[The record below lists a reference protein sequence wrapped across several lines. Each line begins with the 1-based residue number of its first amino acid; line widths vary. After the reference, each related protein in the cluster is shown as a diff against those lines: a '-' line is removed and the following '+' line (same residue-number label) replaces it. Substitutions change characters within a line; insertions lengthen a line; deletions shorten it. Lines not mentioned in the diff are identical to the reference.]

1 MWRWSKQGN
10 APRISIDA
18 IAAVIGAQPDRDR
31 ICAKRHAGRVL
42 CDAGGHRRDR
52 KAAQI
57 ARDSAASRA
66 GGAEGVTVHDLGAER
81 CAIVGFVKEG
91 KDPGRTRDRL
101 RAMNINVHV
110 SRSPRASRLDLPF
123 SRRSASGEGTVLY
136 APQCKGACI
145 IANGCSATRRTRKAR
160 SSMSRKDLRLRS
172 NTPDLGH
179 GAERPVEISNQIIRV
194 FDTDRQAHQRIADPR
209 RPPLLRRDRRVRH
222 DRRML
227 DQAVGASET
236 FR

>member
-1 MWRWSKQGN
+1 
-10 APRISIDA
+10 
-18 IAAVIGAQPDRDR
+18 
-31 ICAKRHAGRVL
+31 VL

-66 GGAEGVTVHDLGAER
+66 GGAEGLTVHDLGAER

-91 KDPGRTRDRL
+91 EDPGRTRDRL

-110 SRSPRASRLDLPF
+110 SRSPRVPARFAIQPPLSLGGRNRFYDP
-123 SRRSASGEGTVLY
+123 
-136 APQCKGACI
+136 PQCKGAPI
-145 IANGCSATRRTRKAR
+145 IANGCSATPRTRKAR
-160 SSMSRKDLRLRS
+160 SLMSRRDLRLRS
-172 NTPDLGH
+172 NTLDLGH

-194 FDTDRQAHQRIADPR
+194 LDTDRQAHQRIADPR
-209 RPPLLRRDRRVRH
+209 RPPLLRRDRRVRR

-236 FR
+236 FRQCE